1 MICLVLQPQ
10 NVLVNQGKAKL
21 ADFAMSSGV
30 VVRASMKITASTA
43 GTDAYS
49 APEVVA
55 DGRASLS
62 AASDMYSFGMLMY
75 HMIEEEIP
83 WSGESSTFIAR
94 KVQNGERPRFLASD
108 WTPELMELTT
118 VCYVKEFNVVLN

>member
-1 MICLVLQPQ
+1 M
-10 NVLVNQGKAKL
+10 NQGKAKL

-30 VVRASMKITASTA
+30 VVRASMAVTTRSSAATT

-49 APEVVA
+49 APEVIS
-55 DGRASLS
+55 DGRAFLS
-62 AASDMYSFGMLMY
+62 SASDMYSFGMLMY

-83 WSGESSTFIAR
+83 WSGESSAFIAR
-94 KVQNGERPRFLASD
+94 KVQSGGRPPFVAEQ

-118 VCYVKEFNVVLN
+118 VCNEFLKCV